1 MFLMIILLYFL
12 NHYNNYYNDLEIK
25 IKPFSEIIDEY
36 SQISITLPENAKKIL
51 FAYSESCLMV
61 KQSNFGDYETFR
73 CFGNI
78 NFCKLERM
86 DKNTNISGWFYYI

>member
-1 MFLMIILLYFL
+1 M
-12 NHYNNYYNDLEIK
+12 K
-25 IKPFSEIIDEY
+25 TFSGTTDEY
-36 SQISITLPENAKKIL
+36 SQISITLPEDGKKIL
-51 FAYSESCLMV
+51 FAYSEACLMV